1 MCIDAQYFE
10 DRMDDLFDS
19 DMLSCVSD
27 VKVKEMA
34 EVGKNFAR
42 QKLQTCFVRWNQ
54 KIR

>member
-34 EVGKNFAR
+34 EVGK
-42 QKLQTCFVRWNQ
+42 KLQGKNFKHVSYDGT
-54 KIR
+54 KK